1 MEKFRVELLW
11 PAGLLSA
18 LCDEFPLAKEGFKL
32 LKKHHVLDLQAVFFK
47 TGERGTIY
55 SALK

>member
-1 MEKFRVELLW
+1 MELLW
-11 PAGLLSA
+11 RAGLLSA
-18 LCDEFPLAKEGFKL
+18 LCDEFPLAKKGFKL